1 MADGLMVVAFSRER
15 LAEACEDMYDEG
27 FYVAWSETDVCAF
40 PAVCGKAAS
49 AGCAAARQCG

>member
-1 MADGLMVVAFSRER
+1 MADGLMMVVAYSRER

-49 AGCAAARQCG
+49 AAGRQCG